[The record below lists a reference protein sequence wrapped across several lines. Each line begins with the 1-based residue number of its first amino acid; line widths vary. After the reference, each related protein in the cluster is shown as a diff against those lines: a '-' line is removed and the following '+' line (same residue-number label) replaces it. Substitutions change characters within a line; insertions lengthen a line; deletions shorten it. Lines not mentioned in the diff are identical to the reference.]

1 MRGSRT
7 KDEVKASVIVAKI
20 NEPDITL
27 QELQKKTGVNYETA
41 RKIIDKDLPEVVKSS
56 ENIASLVDRND
67 KLQSIADALIQEMI
81 LAKDDSITVAQLTT
95 LRESTFK
102 QNQLIKGNVTE
113 RIEIQELDES
123 RKAIIAN
130 RFKNG

>member
-102 QNQLIKGNVTE
+102 QNQLIKGNVTD
-113 RIEIQELDES
+113 RIEIQELDDS